1 LNIPVIDTCGVG
13 KDPALSFLAEALDPV
28 KAGERLRACLLPA
41 RGWDPVL
48 VGIRVTRLKAGRR
61 AVVEY
66 DLRIDGGSP
75 PSGRITLLGKVRAKG
90 IRRESFRVPSDLV
103 KAGFG
108 PDSGDGISV
117 PEPVGIIPEFRMWLQ
132 RKVPGVPAPRLL
144 SGTGGPAIAARI
156 AEAIHKVHQA
166 GVPASRRHTMRDEIA
181 ILRDRLGSV
190 ALAHPAWKARLARL
204 LSSCERIG
212 AALPEPEVKGIHRD
226 FHPDQVIVDGER
238 LFLVDFDDYCK
249 GDPGLDAGNFTAHL
263 TEMAVRTAEDPGA
276 LRDLEEAFRDRFF
289 RLAGERHRAATDAYE
304 VLTLARH
311 VYLSTQFPD
320 RRPFTERIL
329 DLCERR
335 TGRRM
340 GSME

>member
-1 LNIPVIDTCGVG
+1 
-13 KDPALSFLAEALDPV
+13 
-28 KAGERLRACLLPA
+28 
-41 RGWDPVL
+41 
-48 VGIRVTRLKAGRR
+48 
-61 AVVEY
+61 
-66 DLRIDGGSP
+66 
-75 PSGRITLLGKVRAKG
+75 
-90 IRRESFRVPSDLV
+90 
-103 KAGFG
+103 
-108 PDSGDGISV
+108 
-117 PEPVGIIPEFRMWLQ
+117 
-132 RKVPGVPAPRLL
+132 L

-166 GVPASRRHTMRDEIA
+166 GVPASRRHTMGDEIA
-181 ILRDRLGSV
+181 ILRDRLGRV

-238 LFLVDFDDYCK
+238 LFLVDFDDYCE

-263 TEMAVRTAEDPGA
+263 TELAARTAEDPGA